1 MIINF
6 HWMQRIHWPNN
17 SEGLVQMA
25 KELED
30 ANIESVLLPYGPGG
44 QDFSMYLPDIFRSTK
59 KIRMMLAVGAYAVTP
74 EYLAKTFYT
83 AQKFGE
89 NRVDLNLVAGRY
101 SDEFEQRV
109 VDGYPGDPSLVDNH
123 TKRVAMTEKW
133 MEKFVDIIKNE
144 RYTTKLAVVGS
155 SETTIR
161 IANNYTDYMII
172 NGDIL
177 IDGKLKQLS
186 NTKPILVIDPLI
198 LEDGMTEDE
207 VEYHDYKFL
216 KKPQHFIKG
225 TPQEVKEKI
234 KNLAQQNNINDF
246 MIHTD
251 QKNIDSLLKL
261 VKELSQEEFG
271 L

>member
-1 MIINF
+1 MTINF

-17 SEGLVQMA
+17 PDGLVRMA
-25 KELED
+25 TELED
-30 ANIESVLLPYGPGG
+30 ANVESVLLPYGPGG
-44 QDFSMYLPDIFRSTK
+44 QDFSMYLPDIFRATK

-74 EYLAKTFYT
+74 EYLAKTFFT
-83 AQKFGE
+83 AQKFGD

-109 VDGYPGDPSLVDNH
+109 VDGYPGDSSLVDTH

-133 MEKFVDIIKNE
+133 MEKFVDIIKGE

-177 IDGKLKQLS
+177 IDGKLSQLT
-186 NTKPILVIDPLI
+186 NTRPILVIDPLI
-198 LEDGMTEDE
+198 LEDGMTDDQ

-225 TPQEVKEKI
+225 TYQEVAEQII
-234 KNLAQQNNINDF
+234 KLSNDTKINDF

-251 QKNIDSLLKL
+251 QVNIESLLRL
-261 VKELSQEEFG
+261 VKELSQP
-271 L
+271 